1 MARTYS
7 IDIDLGTKAP
17 EFELRDSVTNN
28 LVNLYDIKGEKGTV
42 VMFICNHCPFVKHV
56 NDEIVRLA
64 NDYRVLGFGFVA

>member
-28 LVNLYDIKGEKGTV
+28 LVNLYDIKGEKG
-42 VMFICNHCPFVKHV
+42 IQQKRRQRQRHHAQQHQQHDWNA
-56 NDEIVRLA
+56 E
-64 NDYRVLGFGFVA
+64 VALHKD